1 MGEKGHQ
8 ESVYDVIIVGGGPAG
23 LTAGLYAARGG
34 LKTLLME
41 GESSV
46 SQITVTDLVE
56 NYPGFP
62 EGINGYDLVERF
74 KTQARQ
80 FGAMMQTDD
89 VRAISAAQQDS
100 GAVGGWM
107 VEGVRQSYKGLA
119 VILATGANWRRLGVP
134 GEEAF
139 VGKGVSY
146 CATCDGPFYREREVV
161 VVGGG
166 DTAVQEALFL
176 TKFARKVTIIHRRDR
191 LRATPV
197 LQERAFTH
205 ERIGFAWDSVVEEIQ
220 GKAFVEGVKIRNLK
234 NPEMSRVIPAD
245 GAFVFVG
252 LTPNTAFVRGLVDC
266 DENGYILA
274 DSEMKTSAKGI
285 FACGDCISK
294 LLRQVVTACGDAAT
308 AAFSAQL
315 HVEDLKGDSYLGR
328 RA

>member
-1 MGEKGHQ
+1 MDGKGSS
-8 ESVYDVIIVGGGPAG
+8 ESVYDVIVVGGGPAG

-34 LKTLLME
+34 LNALLLE

-80 FGAMMQTDD
+80 FGLTIAIDD
-89 VRAISAAQQDS
+89 VGSIHGEQGDAGVAEGWIVS
-100 GAVGGWM
+100 GG
-107 VEGVRQSYKGLA
+107 RHDYQGLA

-134 GEEAF
+134 GEETFA
-139 VGKGVSY
+139 GKGVSY
-146 CATCDGPFYREREVV
+146 CATCDGPFYRDKEVV

-176 TKFARKVTIIHRRDR
+176 TRFARKVTIVHRRDR

-197 LQERAFTH
+197 LRERALAH
-205 ERIGFAWDSVVEEIQ
+205 ERISFAWNSIVEEIQ
-220 GKAFVEGVKIRNLK
+220 GGAFVEGVKIRDLK
-234 NPEMSRVIPAD
+234 NPELSRIIPAD

-252 LTPNTAFVRGLVDC
+252 LTPNTAFVRGLVEC

-274 DSEMKTSAKGI
+274 DSEMRTSVEGV
-285 FACGDCISK
+285 FAGGDCIHK
-294 LLRQVVTACGDAAT
+294 LLRQVVTACGDGAT

-315 HVEDLKGDSYLGR
+315 NVEALKGEAYLGR
-328 RA
+328 KA

>member
-1 MGEKGHQ
+1 MEQKK
-8 ESVYDVIIVGGGPAG
+8 ESGPVYDVIIVGGGPGG
-23 LTAGLYAARGG
+23 LTAGLYASRGG
-34 LKTLLME
+34 LKTLLLE

-62 EGINGYDLVERF
+62 EGINGYDLIERF
-74 KTQARQ
+74 KTQSRQ
-80 FGAMMQTDD
+80 FGLTILADD
-89 VRAISAAQQDS
+89 IREISPRSEGEEPEIGWFVKGGRNNYRA
-100 GAVGGWM
+100 
-107 VEGVRQSYKGLA
+107 LA

-176 TKFARKVTIIHRRDR
+176 TRFARKVTIVHRRDR
-191 LRATPV
+191 LRATPL
-197 LQERAFTH
+197 LQERAFAN
-205 ERIGFAWDSVVEEIQ
+205 ERIEFAWDSVVEEIQ
-220 GKAFVEGVKIRNLK
+220 GKDFVEGVKIKNLR
-234 NPEMSRVIPAD
+234 NPEMSKVIPVD

-252 LTPNTAFVRGLVDC
+252 LTPNTGFVRQLVAC
-266 DENGYILA
+266 DESGYILA

-315 HVEDLKGDSYLGR
+315 YVEDLKGDTYVGR
-328 RA
+328 SS

>member
-1 MGEKGHQ
+1 MEENRST
-8 ESVYDVIIVGGGPAG
+8 ESGYDVVVIGGGPAG
-23 LTAGLYAARGG
+23 LTAGLYASRGG
-34 LKTLLME
+34 LKTLLLE

-74 KTQARQ
+74 KTQALQ
-80 FGAMMQTDD
+80 FGLTIVSDD
-89 VRAISAAQQDS
+89 VRNVS
-100 GAVGGWM
+100 GDQREVGGA
-107 VEGVRQSYKGLA
+107 EGWVVQGSRDSYRALT

-134 GEEAF
+134 GEGAF
-139 VGKGVSY
+139 TGKGVSY
-146 CATCDGPFYREREVV
+146 CATCDGPFYRDKEVV

-176 TKFARKVTIIHRRDR
+176 TRFARKVTIVHRRDR
-191 LRATPV
+191 LRATPI
-197 LQERAFTH
+197 LQERVFAH

-220 GKAFVEGVKIRNLK
+220 GGGFVEGVKIRNLK
-234 NPEMSRVIPAD
+234 NPERSRVIPAD
-245 GAFVFVG
+245 GAFIFVG
-252 LTPNTAFVRGLVDC
+252 LTPNTEFVRGLVNC

-274 DSEMKTSAKGI
+274 DSAMRTSARGI
-285 FACGDCISK
+285 FACGDCIAK

-315 HVEDLKGDSYLGR
+315 QVEALKGDAYSGR
-328 RA
+328 RT

>member
-1 MGEKGHQ
+1 MDGKGSS
-8 ESVYDVIIVGGGPAG
+8 ESVYDVIVVGGGPAG

-34 LKTLLME
+34 LNALLLE

-62 EGINGYDLVERF
+62 EGINGFDLVERF

-80 FGAMMQTDD
+80 FGLTILPDD
-89 VRAISAAQQDS
+89 VRSIFARQEAGMAEGWIVQ
-100 GAVGGWM
+100 GG
-107 VEGVRQSYKGLA
+107 RHSYEALA
-119 VILATGANWRRLGVP
+119 VILATGANWRHLGAP

-139 VGKGVSY
+139 AGKGVSY
-146 CATCDGPFYREREVV
+146 CATCDGPFYRDKEVV

-176 TKFARKVTIIHRRDR
+176 TRFARKVTIVHRRDR

-197 LQERAFTH
+197 LQERAFAH

-220 GKAFVEGVKIRNLK
+220 GGAFVEGVRIRNLN
-234 NPEMSRVIPAD
+234 NPEMSRIIPAD
-245 GAFVFVG
+245 GVFVFVG
-252 LTPNTAFVRGLVDC
+252 LTPNTGFVRGLVDC

-274 DSEMKTSAKGI
+274 DSEMRTSVKGI
-285 FACGDCISK
+285 FACGDCIFK

-315 HVEDLKGDSYLGR
+315 HVEALKGEGYRGR

>member
-1 MGEKGHQ
+1 MEQKKES

-23 LTAGLYAARGG
+23 LTAGLYASRGG
-34 LKTLLME
+34 LKALLLE

-80 FGAMMQTDD
+80 FGLSVLVDD
-89 VRAISAAQQDS
+89 VREISS
-100 GAVGGWM
+100 GSEGEGPEKGWVIKGG
-107 VEGVRQSYKGLA
+107 RNTYRALA
-119 VILATGANWRRLGVP
+119 VILATGADWRRLGVP

-146 CATCDGPFYREREVV
+146 CATCDGPFYRDREVV

-176 TKFARKVTIIHRRDR
+176 TRFARKVTIVHRRDR
-191 LRATPV
+191 LRATPL
-197 LQERAFTH
+197 LQERAFAN
-205 ERIGFAWDSVVEEIQ
+205 ERIGFVWDSVVEEIQ
-220 GKAFVEGVKIRNLK
+220 GKDFVEGVKIRNLR
-234 NPEMSRVIPAD
+234 NPGMSEVIPVD

-252 LTPNTAFVRGLVDC
+252 LTPNTGFVRELVDC
-266 DENGYILA
+266 DKGGYILT
-274 DSEMKTSAKGI
+274 DSEMRTSTKGV
-285 FACGDCISK
+285 FACGDCIAK

-315 HVEDLKGDSYLGR
+315 YVESLKGETYVGR
-328 RA
+328 SA

>member
-1 MGEKGHQ
+1 MEGN
-8 ESVYDVIIVGGGPAG
+8 ESLKLVYDVIVVGGGPAG

-34 LKTLLME
+34 LKALLLE

-74 KTQARQ
+74 RTQAGR
-80 FGAMMQTDD
+80 FGLKILTEDI
-89 VRAISAAQQDS
+89 RAIDAGAAEHWIVSGRDSAYEALS
-100 GAVGGWM
+100 
-107 VEGVRQSYKGLA
+107 
-119 VILATGANWRRLGVP
+119 VILATGANWRHLGVP
-134 GEEAF
+134 GEAAF
-139 VGKGVSY
+139 AGKGVSY
-146 CATCDGPFYREREVV
+146 CATCDGPFYRDREVV

-176 TKFARKVTIIHRRDR
+176 TRFARKVTIVHRRDR
-191 LRATPV
+191 LRATPI
-197 LQERAFTH
+197 LQERAFAH
-205 ERIGFAWDSVVEEIQ
+205 ERIDFAWDSVVEEIQ
-220 GKAFVEGVKIRNLK
+220 GGEFVEGVRIRNLK
-234 NPEMSRVIPAD
+234 NPEKSRIIPAD
-245 GAFVFVG
+245 GAFIFVG
-252 LTPNTAFVRGLVDC
+252 LTPNTGFVRGLVNC

-274 DSEMKTSAKGI
+274 DAEMKTSAKGI

-315 HVEDLKGDSYLGR
+315 HVEALKGEDYGGR
-328 RA
+328 KA